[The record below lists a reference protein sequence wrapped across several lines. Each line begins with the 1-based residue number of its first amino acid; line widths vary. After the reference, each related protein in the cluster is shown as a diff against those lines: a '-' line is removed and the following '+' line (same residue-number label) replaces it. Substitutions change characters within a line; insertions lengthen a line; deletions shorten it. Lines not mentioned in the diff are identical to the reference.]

1 MQVVYTSVRIVK
13 LARIQGGTLMRKM
26 RTLREY
32 LIERL
37 VDKER
42 AIGYL
47 QAILDDYYI
56 YGGAAVVRDALE
68 TVLEA
73 QGGVSK
79 VAKQIDMDPQLLS
92 KMLSNEDTPLID
104 ALGIV
109 LKALGYQLSIKPLET
124 ENADL
129 EIDTLQTAHVAAEP
143 TASQ

>member
-1 MQVVYTSVRIVK
+1 
-13 LARIQGGTLMRKM
+13 MRKM

-56 YGGAAVVRDALE
+56 YGGPAVVRRALE
-68 TVLEA
+68 TVVKA
-73 QGGVSK
+73 QGGISGL
-79 VAKQIDMDPQLLS
+79 AKQADIDPQVISKGLS
-92 KMLSNEDTPLID
+92 GEETPLID

-109 LKALGYQLSIKPLET
+109 LKALGYQLSIAPLET
-124 ENADL
+124 ETPNL
-129 EIDTLQTAHVAAEP
+129 EIDTLQTAPVTEMP
-143 TASQ
+143 TASQLPK

>member
-1 MQVVYTSVRIVK
+1 
-13 LARIQGGTLMRKM
+13 MRKM

-56 YGGAAVVRDALE
+56 YGGPAVVLRALD
-68 TVLEA
+68 TVVKA

-79 VAKQIDMDPQLLS
+79 LAKRADMDPEMLS
-92 KMLSNEDTPLID
+92 KVLSNEDTPLID
-104 ALGIV
+104 AFGIV
-109 LKALGYQLSIKPLET
+109 LKALGYQLSIAPVET
-124 ENADL
+124 ENPNL
-129 EIDTLQTAHVAAEP
+129 EIDTEGLDGQK
-143 TASQ
+143 ASAYATESSALDNR

>member
-1 MQVVYTSVRIVK
+1 
-13 LARIQGGTLMRKM
+13 MRKM

-56 YGGAAVVRDALE
+56 YGGAAVVTDALE

-73 QGGVSK
+73 QGGVSE

-92 KMLSNEDTPLID
+92 KLLSNEDTPLID

-109 LKALGYQLSIKPLET
+109 LKALGYQLSIAPLEN
-124 ENADL
+124 ENLNPEFATSSL
-129 EIDTLQTAHVAAEP
+129 EEQDGIL
-143 TASQ
+143 

>member
-1 MQVVYTSVRIVK
+1 
-13 LARIQGGTLMRKM
+13 MRKM

-37 VDKER
+37 GDKER

-56 YGGAAVVRDALE
+56 YGNPAVVLRALE
-68 TVLEA
+68 TVVKA
-73 QGGVSK
+73 QGGVAK
-79 VAKQIDMDPQLLS
+79 LAKQADMDPEILS
-92 KMLSNEDTPLID
+92 KILSNEDTPLID

-124 ENADL
+124 ENANL
-129 EIDTLQTAHVAAEP
+129 EIDTGQTTYRAESP
-143 TASQ
+143 TALQ

>member
-1 MQVVYTSVRIVK
+1 
-13 LARIQGGTLMRKM
+13 MRKM
-26 RTLREY
+26 GIWRDY

-37 VDKER
+37 ADRER

-56 YGGAAVVRDALE
+56 YGGPAVVTDALE
-68 TVLEA
+68 TVVEA

-79 VAKQIDMDPQLLS
+79 LAKQADMDLEMLS
-92 KMLSNEDTPLID
+92 KMLSNKDAPLID

-109 LKALGYQLSIKPLET
+109 LKALGYQLSIAPLEN
-124 ENADL
+124 ENPNLEAD
-129 EIDTLQTAHVAAEP
+129 TAQTAHVAESQ

>member
-1 MQVVYTSVRIVK
+1 
-13 LARIQGGTLMRKM
+13 MRKM

-56 YGGAAVVRDALE
+56 YGGAAVVKDALE
-68 TVLEA
+68 TVVEA

-92 KMLSNEDTPLID
+92 KVLSKEDTPLID

-109 LKALGYQLSIKPLET
+109 LKALGCQLSIKPLET
-124 ENADL
+124 ENPNL
-129 EIDTLQTAHVAAEP
+129 EADTLQTAHVAAEP

>member
-1 MQVVYTSVRIVK
+1 
-13 LARIQGGTLMRKM
+13 MRKM
-26 RTLREY
+26 GKWREY
-32 LIERL
+32 LIEKLADR
-37 VDKER
+37 ER

-104 ALGIV
+104 TLGIV
-109 LKALGYQLSIKPLET
+109 LKALGYQLSIIPLEY
-124 ENADL
+124 ENANL
-129 EIDTLQTAHVAAEP
+129 EADTLQTAHVAENT
-143 TASQ
+143 TAP

>member
-1 MQVVYTSVRIVK
+1 
-13 LARIQGGTLMRKM
+13 MRKM

-42 AIGYL
+42 AVGYL

-56 YGGAAVVRDALE
+56 YGGAAVVKDALE
-68 TVLEA
+68 TVVKA

-92 KMLSNEDTPLID
+92 KLLSNEETPLID
-104 ALGIV
+104 AFRIV
-109 LKALGYQLSIKPLET
+109 LKALGYQLSIKPLEY
-124 ENADL
+124 ENANL
-129 EIDTLQTAHVAAEP
+129 EADTSQTVPVAAEP
-143 TASQ
+143 TTSQ